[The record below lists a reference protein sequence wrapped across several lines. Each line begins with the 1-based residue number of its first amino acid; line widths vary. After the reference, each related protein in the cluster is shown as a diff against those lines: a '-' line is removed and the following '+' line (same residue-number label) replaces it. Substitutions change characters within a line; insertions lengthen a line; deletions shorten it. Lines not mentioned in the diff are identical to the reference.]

1 MTTPDDPG
9 YGQPPSDGLPPS
21 WQTPA
26 AGPPPGYSA
35 PPPGYGA
42 PPPAGYGAPAG
53 YGGPAGYGPQMRNGL
68 GVAALV
74 IGIIS
79 VPFGFILVGGVFGL
93 FAIILGFAG
102 RSRVKR
108 GEANNPGVA
117 LAGIITGLVAIIIA
131 VLVVVIGVAIYNSDT
146 GRKLRNCVHAANG
159 DKVAQTQCDKD
170 FGITPTPTSNN

>member
-1 MTTPDDPG
+1 MTTPDNPG

-26 AGPPPGYSA
+26 AVPPGYAA

-42 PPPAGYGAPAG
+42 PTPG
-53 YGGPAGYGPQMRNGL
+53 YGGPGGYPQQVRNGL

-79 VPFGFILVGGVFGL
+79 IPFSFIVVGGVFGL

-102 RSRVKR
+102 RSRVKK
-108 GEANNPGVA
+108 GAANNPGVA
-117 LAGIITGLVAIIIA
+117 LAGIITGFVALLVAGAI
-131 VLVVVIGVAIYNSDT
+131 LVIGIAIYNSDT
-146 GRKLRNCVHAANG
+146 GRKLRNCVSAANG
-159 DKVAQTQCDKD
+159 NKVAETQCDKD
-170 FGITPTPTSNN
+170 FGITPTPTINN